1 MGQTSL
7 WTCREQATAALATEL
22 RPTAD
27 ALGSAFERISEVV
40 EYFQKFLV
48 EDSAAARVC
57 AMVIIKGHNLAQGCY
72 SLALD
77 GLGQESGAMLRPL
90 LECIE
95 TLEYLRVVPDAV
107 GKALDGKMPGAGAR
121 AKKIGSI
128 FQSLREYLN
137 EHASHLDITADAM
150 KHLIDLRKGRFKTI
164 QQHNGLVLEQ
174 NLASLF
180 MFVSALQRQA
190 TLCFGW
196 CDEGKHPVCYES
208 LLNRSEACNRAGHAI
223 VEEVHKKRKS
233 AGM

>member
-22 RPTAD
+22 RPIAD
-27 ALGSAFERISEVV
+27 ALGSAFECIGEVV

-48 EDSAAARVC
+48 ENSGAARVC

-107 GKALDGKMPGAGAR
+107 DKALDGKVPGPGAR

-150 KHLIDLRKGRFKTI
+150 KHLIDLREGRFKMI
-164 QQHNGLVLEQ
+164 QKHNGFVLEQ
-174 NLASLF
+174 NLATLF
-180 MFVSALQRQA
+180 MFISALQQQA
-190 TLCFGW
+190 TLCFEW
-196 CDEGKHPVCYES
+196 CDQRKHPVCYES
-208 LLNRSEACNRAGHAI
+208 LLNKSEACHRAGYAI

-233 AGM
+233 VGV